1 MSTQNLK
8 FETLQLHAGQ
18 ETDPTTNSRAVPI
31 YQTTSYV
38 FNNADHAANLF
49 GLKEFGNI
57 YTRIMN
63 PTTDVFEKRIAA
75 LEGGVAAV
83 ATSSGQAAQ
92 FIALTNILQAGDNFV
107 STSFLYGGTYNQFKV
122 QFKRLGIQAKFVD
135 GDKPEDFEKQ
145 IDSQTKAIYLETIGN
160 PEFNIPDFDA
170 IAAIAKKHDIP
181 LVVDNTFG
189 AGGYL
194 FRPIEH
200 GANIVVESATKWIG
214 GHGTS
219 IGGVIVD
226 AGNYNWGNGKYPQFT
241 EPSEG
246 YHGLVFWDVFGTNGP
261 FGNIAFAIRARVE
274 GLRDYGASLSPFN
287 AFLLLQGLET
297 LSLRVE
303 RHVQNAQIIADWL
316 QGHSQVKKVNYPGLA
331 SSPYHE
337 LAKKYLKIGYG
348 GVLSFQ
354 IDGGKEAADEFIN
367 NLKLISH
374 LANVGDA
381 KTLIIHPSSTTHQ
394 QLSEEEQVSAGVIP
408 GLVRLSVGIEHVE
421 DIIGD
426 LAQAFGSVKHLAE
439 INKKPLEEPK
449 GEKSL
454 IGRILNIF

>member
-1 MSTQNLK
+1 MADN
-8 FETLQLHAGQ
+8 FHFDTLQLHAGQ
-18 ETDPTTNSRAVPI
+18 EVDPTTNSRAVPI

-38 FNNADHAANLF
+38 FKNSEHAANLF

-75 LEGGVAAV
+75 LEGGVAALAV
-83 ATSSGQAAQ
+83 ASGQAAQ
-92 FIALTNILQAGDNFV
+92 FLAITNLAQAGDNIV
-107 STSFLYGGTYNQFKV
+107 STSYLYGGTYNQFKV
-122 QFKRLGIQAKFVD
+122 QFKRIGITVKFVD
-135 GDKPEDFEKQ
+135 GDKPEEFEKQ
-145 IDSQTKAIYLETIGN
+145 IDANTKALYIETIGN
-160 PEFNIPDFDA
+160 PRFNIPDFEA
-170 IAAIAKKHDIP
+170 IAAIAKKHGVP
-181 LVVDNTFG
+181 LIVDNTFG

-226 AGNYNWGNGKYPQFT
+226 GGNFDWGNGKFPQFT

-246 YHGLVFWDVFGTNGP
+246 YHGLKFWDVFGTPGP
-261 FGNIAFAIRARVE
+261 FGNIAFIIRARVE

-287 AFLLLQGLET
+287 AFQLIQGLET

-303 RHVQNAQIIADWL
+303 RHVQNALELAQWL
-316 QGHSQVKKVNYPGLA
+316 EKHPKVESVNYPGLPNN
-331 SSPYHE
+331 PYHG
-337 LAKKYLKIGYG
+337 LAKKYLKRGFG
-348 GVLSFQ
+348 GVLSFKVKA
-354 IDGGKEAADEFIN
+354 GKEAADKVID

-381 KTLIIHPSSTTHQ
+381 KTLIIHPASTTHD
-394 QLSEEEQVSAGVIP
+394 QLSAEEQIKAGVAP
-408 GLVRLSVGIEHVE
+408 GVLRVSVGIEHIS
-421 DIIGD
+421 DIKAD
-426 LAQAFGSVKHLAE
+426 LEQALA
-439 INKKPLEEPK
+439 LA
-449 GEKSL
+449 
-454 IGRILNIF
+454 

>member
-1 MSTQNLK
+1 MSDQKLK

-18 ETDPTTNSRAVPI
+18 EVDKATNSRAVPI
-31 YQTTSYV
+31 YQTSSYV
-38 FNNADHAANLF
+38 FNNAEHAANLF

-75 LEGGVAAV
+75 LEGGAAAL

-92 FIALTNILQAGDNFV
+92 FIALSNILQAGDNFV

-122 QFKRLGIQAKFVD
+122 QFKRLGINVKFVD
-135 GDKPEDFEKQ
+135 GDAPADFEKA
-145 IDSQTKAIYLETIGN
+145 IDEKTKAIYLETIGN
-160 PEFNIPDFDA
+160 PKFNIPDFDA

-189 AGGYL
+189 AAGYL
-194 FRPIEH
+194 FRPIDH

-226 AGNYNWGNGKYPQFT
+226 AGNFNWGNGKFPQFT

-246 YHGLVFWDVFGTNGP
+246 YHGLVFWDVFGSNGP
-261 FGNIAFAIRARVE
+261 FGNIAFIIRARVE

-287 AFLLLQGLET
+287 AFLLIQGLET

-316 QGHSQVKKVNYPGLA
+316 QGHSQVKEVNYPGLK

-337 LAKKYLKIGYG
+337 LAKKYLKVGYG
-348 GVLSFQ
+348 GVLTFI
-354 IDGGKEAADEFIN
+354 IDGGREAADQFIN
-367 NLKLISH
+367 ELKLISH

-381 KTLIIHPSSTTHQ
+381 KTLIIHPASTTHQ
-394 QLSEEEQVSAGVIP
+394 QLSDEEQVSSGVIP
-408 GLVRLSVGIEHVE
+408 GLIRISVGIEHVE
-421 DIIGD
+421 DIIYD
-426 LAQAFGSVKHLAE
+426 LAQAFEKVAHLSEKNKATEANAE
-439 INKKPLEEPK
+439 KGKGLFGFLKK
-449 GEKSL
+449 
-454 IGRILNIF
+454 